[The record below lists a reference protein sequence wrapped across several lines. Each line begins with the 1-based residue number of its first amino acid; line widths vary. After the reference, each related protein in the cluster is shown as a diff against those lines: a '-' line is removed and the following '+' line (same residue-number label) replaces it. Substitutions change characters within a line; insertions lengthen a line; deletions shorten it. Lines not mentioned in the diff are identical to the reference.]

1 MSFAGPVLL
10 RYAPRC
16 QNEWAPRGKLLKM
29 LGYFTTSRSWLPA
42 VETAGAGRQ
51 SYRVEHGL
59 NLDSR

>member
-1 MSFAGPVLL
+1 MLHDVKMNG
-10 RYAPRC
+10 
-16 QNEWAPRGKLLKM
+16 APRGKFLKM